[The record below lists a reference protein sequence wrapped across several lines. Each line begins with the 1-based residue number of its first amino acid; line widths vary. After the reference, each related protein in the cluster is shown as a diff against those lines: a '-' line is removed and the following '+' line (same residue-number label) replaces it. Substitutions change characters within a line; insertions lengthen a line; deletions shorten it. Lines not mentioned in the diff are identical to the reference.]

1 MLFVN
6 ANNLISIVVTLL
18 VGATIL
24 MYVINAFGKPG
35 YYLGHCV
42 PGIRYTCHSGRKIF
56 TCFALFKMYTLLY
69 DVARDSIANNFVT
82 HWSNAT
88 LIPVK
93 SRQTLGNSRR

>member
-6 ANNLISIVVTLL
+6 ANHLISILVTLL

-42 PGIRYTCHSGRKIF
+42 PGIRYTFHSAVEEKNYIYF
-56 TCFALFKMYTLLY
+56 FALIIHKIVINELKKF
-69 DVARDSIANNFVT
+69 
-82 HWSNAT
+82 
-88 LIPVK
+88 
-93 SRQTLGNSRR
+93 